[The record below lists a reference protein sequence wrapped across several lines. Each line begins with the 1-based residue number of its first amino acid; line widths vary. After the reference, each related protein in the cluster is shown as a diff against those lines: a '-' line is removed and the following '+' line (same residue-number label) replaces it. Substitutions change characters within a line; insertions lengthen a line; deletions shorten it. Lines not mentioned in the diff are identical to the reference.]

1 MSKPTKINRKIIL
14 FCALGMLIPL
24 ALIWLNMIAID
35 HDAANKREYD
45 EMIRKQQALVKRDQP
60 ASGVTTTDQANAS
73 ATAQTQP

>member
-1 MSKPTKINRKIIL
+1 MSKTTKINRKVIL
-14 FCALGMLIPL
+14 FCALGVIIPL

-60 ASGVTTTDQANAS
+60 ASSVANIDQKSAS
-73 ATAQTQP
+73 AVGSTQP

>member
-1 MSKPTKINRKIIL
+1 MSKTTKINRKVIL
-14 FCALGMLIPL
+14 FCALGVIIPL

-60 ASGVTTTDQANAS
+60 ASSATNIDQKSAS
-73 ATAQTQP
+73 AVGSTQP